1 VPDRSASVCHDCT
14 NRVSYLV
21 RAANAFAVF
30 PLPRWHLGH
39 SMGKVPFLNVC
50 FRFEAIKR
58 EQPNVAR
65 FLLHFRSLHHFQAFT
80 QRLGFEA
87 GHELQFKITNV
98 GFGFTFTGTALRL
111 LALKVPAHRRQLRVK
126 GARDFRLSS
135 EESVIERDHGLLLC
149 ATTEHACGKS
159 AKSESA
165 CCPLRHRLYRL
176 PALLTGYGGGGG
188 SLLRTGGPF
197 LWCHGFKGTFPADLA
212 TDLPALRTLLT
223 EVLQN
228 FGRELLLRHEPILKR
243 VLAESNISLC
253 LIGGIRYNQSMK
265 AIGYV
270 RVSTEKQADFGVSL
284 EAQSEKVRAMAVV
297 QDAELAEVIIDAGE
311 SAKSLNRPG
320 MARLLSLVDSG
331 AVDIVIIA
339 KLDRLTRSVKDL
351 AELLERFTRRGV
363 SLVSVAESL
372 DTGTAAGRL
381 VLNIMTAVSQWER
394 EAIGERT
401 RDAMHHK
408 RANGEEELNRQ
419 GFTTRRG
426 TAWRFQYVAETLRAA

>member
-1 VPDRSASVCHDCT
+1 MTSGR
-14 NRVSYLV
+14 R
-21 RAANAFAVF
+21 
-30 PLPRWHLGH
+30 LP
-39 SMGKVPFLNVC
+39 F
-50 FRFEAIKR
+50 
-58 EQPNVAR
+58 
-65 FLLHFRSLHHFQAFT
+65 
-80 QRLGFEA
+80 
-87 GHELQFKITNV
+87 
-98 GFGFTFTGTALRL
+98 
-111 LALKVPAHRRQLRVK
+111 
-126 GARDFRLSS
+126 
-135 EESVIERDHGLLLC
+135 GLLLL
-149 ATTEHACGKS
+149 
-159 AKSESA
+159 
-165 CCPLRHRLYRL
+165 PLAR
-176 PALLTGYGGGGG
+176 GDGGGG
-188 SLLRTGGPF
+188 SLLRAGSAF
-197 LWCHGFKGTFPADLA
+197 LWCHGFEGTLPADLP
-212 TDLPALRTLLT
+212 TDLPALRALLA
-223 EVLQN
+223 EELQN
-228 FGRELLLRHEPILKR
+228 FRRELLLRHEPILKP
-243 VLAESNISLC
+243 VLAQSNNSLY
-253 LIGGIRYNQSMK
+253 LIGGIRYNQGMK

-297 QDAELAEVIIDAGE
+297 QGAELAEVIIDAGE

-320 MARLLSLVDSG
+320 MARLLSLVDGG

-408 RANGEEELNRQ
+408 RANGERVGTVPFGYRAAADGLHLEADPAEQGILSRIRELKAAGRTTRQIADELNRQ

-426 TAWRFQYVAETLRAA
+426 TAWRFQYVAEALRAA